1 MTTKLDKN
9 KIKCA
14 VFDLDGT
21 LLNTIKTINFYLN
34 SALNMNGLPSVDEDH
49 CRSFVGDGAVKLI
62 ERALDFVGDAN
73 RASFKK
79 TFDDY
84 NKLYNSD
91 PYYLTQPYEGIR
103 DMLLCLKER
112 EIKLAVLS
120 NKPNFA
126 TKAAVEHFLPGMFD
140 IVLGQRDGVAL
151 KPAPDALFS
160 IMDELSVAK
169 DETAY
174 IGDAEPDVMTA
185 KNASV
190 ALGVSVLWGFR
201 NEAQLS
207 SAGAEIFVH
216 SPMQV
221 VDLIKG

>member
-1 MTTKLDKN
+1 MDRTQGRCDDPNTETNRDRGNDPSQQLTPDGLGKGGVGEQH
-9 KIKCA
+9 
-14 VFDLDGT
+14 VF
-21 LLNTIKTINFYLN
+21 
-34 SALNMNGLPSVDEDH
+34 
-49 CRSFVGDGAVKLI
+49 
-62 ERALDFVGDAN
+62 
-73 RASFKK
+73 
-79 TFDDY
+79 
-84 NKLYNSD
+84 
-91 PYYLTQPYEGIR
+91 Q
-103 DMLLCLKER
+103 
-112 EIKLAVLS
+112 KLARIIPLLLLDVGLHQS
-120 NKPNFA
+120 KGLLLVNTGLGHGA
-126 TKAAVEHFLPGMFD
+126 LADLALID

-151 KPAPDALFS
+151 KPAPDALYS
-160 IMDELSVAK
+160 IMDELDVTK
-169 DETAY
+169 EETAY